1 MKIAII
7 GGTGK
12 LGLGLAARA
21 LSAGH
26 EVIIGSRDSDR
37 AKDVSEK
44 IDTSVR
50 GMLNAEAAQLC
61 DAAFLSVPYRA
72 HRVTLEPL
80 ASFLTGKLLIDATVP
95 IDPTNPKE
103 VWTESGRSAAEEADE
118 ILGHET
124 ATFAA
129 FQTVSSNVVRKL
141 DLSPEILVAGP
152 QAQKEKA
159 LVLIEGFGLSPIY
172 IGPLS
177 SACYLEQLTLLL
189 MTINRQYQVKN
200 AGLRIVGID

>member
-12 LGLGLAARA
+12 LGLGLVGRA

-26 EVIIGSRDSDR
+26 EVIIGSRDADR
-37 AKDVSEK
+37 AKNISER
-44 IDTSVR
+44 IDTRVR
-50 GMLNAEAAQLC
+50 GMSNAEAARLC
-61 DAAFLSVPYRA
+61 DAAILSVPYSA
-72 HRVTLEPL
+72 HRITLEPL
-80 ASFLTGKLLIDATVP
+80 ASLLTGKLLIDTTVP
-95 IDPTNPKE
+95 IDPTNPKQ
-103 VWTESGRSAAEEADE
+103 VRTESGRSAAEEADE
-118 ILGHET
+118 ILGHAT

-129 FQTVSSNVVRKL
+129 FQTVSFNVLRNP
-141 DLSPEILVAGP
+141 DHSPEILVAGP
-152 QAQKEKA
+152 QDRKGDA
-159 LVLIEGFGLSPIY
+159 LSLIEGFGVSPIY

-189 MTINRQYQVKN
+189 ITINYQYQVKN